1 MASKVTKINTQPRR
15 RAEIDLGEAEMSHIL
30 TNLLN
35 RLSEDADVYLVEW
48 SAKSRVPRGAIIAGR
63 EVAWTQHG
71 LVRQKGG
78 DIIGYYERLVDDLTK
93 ETQKMLVWVPQDGA
107 KGSPWIREFPWL

>member
-35 RLSEDADVYLVEW
+35 RLSEDADVYLVR
-48 SAKSRVPRGAIIAGR
+48 A
-63 EVAWTQHG
+63 
-71 LVRQKGG
+71 
-78 DIIGYYERLVDDLTK
+78 
-93 ETQKMLVWVPQDGA
+93 
-107 KGSPWIREFPWL
+107 